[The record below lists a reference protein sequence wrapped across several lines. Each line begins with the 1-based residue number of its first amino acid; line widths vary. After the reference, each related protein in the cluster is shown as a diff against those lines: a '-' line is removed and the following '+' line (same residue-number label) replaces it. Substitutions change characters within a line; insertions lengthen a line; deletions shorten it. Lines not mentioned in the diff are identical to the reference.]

1 MTIATTRS
9 LGHLDRLLLNKLKA
23 LPLAAVLVSL
33 LAAGPSAAAQTA
45 TWSVD
50 PNHSSAQFTVRH
62 MGLSNV
68 TGTFNKVSGTAQLDD
83 SNWAKSTV
91 AAVIDVASVDTRVEG
106 RDKDLRS
113 PNFFDVEKYP
123 TMEFKSKSVQKN
135 GDGLKLIG
143 DLTMHGVTK
152 EVTLNV
158 DAPGAAVTDPWGNA
172 RRGFSASTTIN
183 RKDWG
188 LTWNNTLKSGEA
200 VVGDNVKIEI
210 NAELVKKK

>member
-9 LGHLDRLLLNKLKA
+9 MEQLRRFVVNKLKA
-23 LPLAAVLVSL
+23 QMPGVLLVSL
-33 LAAGPSAAAQTA
+33 LTAGLPAAAQT
-45 TWSVD
+45 TWTVD

-83 SNWAKSTV
+83 SNWTKSNV
-91 AAVIDVASVDTRVEG
+91 DAVIDVASVDTRVEG

-113 PNFFDVEKYP
+113 PNFFDAEKYP

-152 EVTLNV
+152 EVTLNL
-158 DAPGAAVTDPWGNA
+158 DAPGTAVTDPWGNA

-188 LTWNNTLKSGEA
+188 LTWNNTLKTGEL

-210 NAELVKKK
+210 NVELVKTK

>member
-23 LPLAAVLVSL
+23 LPLATVLVSL

-83 SNWAKSTV
+83 SNWAKSSV
-91 AAVIDVASVDTRVEG
+91 DAVIDVASVDTRVEG

-123 TMEFKSKSVQKN
+123 TMEFKLKSVQKN

>member
-1 MTIATTRS
+1 MNIVATRS
-9 LGHLDRLLLNKLKA
+9 MEQLGRFVVNKLKA
-23 LPLAAVLVSL
+23 QMPGVLLVSIL
-33 LAAGPSAAAQTA
+33 TAGLPATAQTP

-68 TGTFNKVSGTAQLDD
+68 SGTFNKVSGTAQLDD
-83 SNWAKSTV
+83 SNWTKSSED
-91 AAVIDVASVDTRVEG
+91 AVIDVASVDTRVDG

-113 PNFFDVEKYP
+113 PNFFDAEKYP

-143 DLTMHGVTK
+143 DLIMHGVTK
-152 EVTLNV
+152 EVTLNLDV
-158 DAPGAAVTDPWGNA
+158 PGAAVTDPWGNA
-172 RRGFSASTTIN
+172 RRGFSASTMIN

-188 LTWNNTLKSGEA
+188 LIWNNTLKTGEA
-200 VVGDNVKIEI
+200 VVGDIVKIEI
-210 NAELVKKK
+210 NVELVKTK

>member
-1 MTIATTRS
+1 MTIATTRFMEQFC
-9 LGHLDRLLLNKLKA
+9 RFVVKKLKA
-23 LPLAAVLVSL
+23 QMQGVLLVSFL
-33 LAAGPSAAAQTA
+33 TAALPAAAQT
-45 TWSVD
+45 TWTVD

-83 SNWAKSTV
+83 SNWTKSSV
-91 AAVIDVASVDTRVEG
+91 DAVIDVASVDTRVEG

-113 PNFFDVEKYP
+113 PNFFDAEKYP

-143 DLTMHGVTK
+143 DLTMHGVAK
-152 EVTLNV
+152 EVTLNL
-158 DAPGAAVTDPWGNA
+158 DAPGAAVTDPWGNT
-172 RRGFSASTTIN
+172 RRGFSAITTIN

-188 LTWNNTLKSGEA
+188 LTWNNTLKTGEL
-200 VVGDNVKIEI
+200 VVGDSVKIEI
-210 NAELVKKK
+210 NVELVKTK